1 MPAWP
6 HLIERQHSSF
16 RHFFLGGFWEIRTL
30 KPKGK
35 LLIRLTKLKWM
46 HWTSQIDFNSGNSN
60 WDRCTVKQNNV
71 GRHKI
76 QSVKEHLKYLY
87 RVLVEMWICV
97 FTSAK
102 IVRHNVY
109 TSHHHTLIGFD
120 TVWQL
125 LHSIAHSKAL
135 HNQLSRSSWIVTN
148 ASM

>member
-87 RVLVEMWICV
+87 SLGW
-97 FTSAK
+97 
-102 IVRHNVY
+102 NVNLCFYISKNSQTQCLHLSSY
-109 TSHHHTLIGFD
+109 TD
-120 TVWQL
+120 WVWYCLTAPSQYC
-125 LHSIAHSKAL
+125 S
-135 HNQLSRSSWIVTN
+135 Q
-148 ASM
+148 